1 MITRLN
7 NEKGMTL
14 LEILATS
21 IIVAVSMIGLYTGI
35 IYADKQIQRNYH
47 DRVATLHAS
56 GELEWQIFYR
66 KNYKQYDLFTGRNVV
81 IEKLA
86 RERELVGQMSVKLT
100 EAVESPFGTYVPYE
114 ILEVSVVWTEPG
126 DKTQRKIVIREDFY

>member
-1 MITRLN
+1 MITRLK

-66 KNYKQYDLFTGRNVV
+66 KNYKQYDLFTGRSVV
-81 IEKLA
+81 IDKLA
-86 RERELVGQMSVKLT
+86 REKELVGQMSVRLT

-114 ILEVSVVWTEPG
+114 ILEVTVVWTEPG
-126 DKTQRKIVIREDFY
+126 DRTQRKIVIREDFY

>member
-1 MITRLN
+1 
-7 NEKGMTL
+7 
-14 LEILATS
+14 
-21 IIVAVSMIGLYTGI
+21 MIGLYTGI

-66 KNYKQYDLFTGRNVV
+66 KNYKQYDLFTGRSVV
-81 IEKLA
+81 IDKLA
-86 RERELVGQMSVKLT
+86 REKELVGQMSVRLT

-114 ILEVSVVWTEPG
+114 ILEVTVVWTEPG
-126 DKTQRKIVIREDFY
+126 DRTQRKIVIREDFY